1 MSEVELAVHPIARTD
16 VEDFLF
22 AEAELLDEWRLPEWL
37 ELFTDDAIYY
47 VPATDLA
54 VDASP
59 DNNLFYVADDRFR
72 LSERVKRL
80 MKRTAHAEFRD
91 GYVFR
96 QQPVSSGAGQRH
108 VQDQGKALPSRQ
120 RRSSRPGAR
129 QHHSVKVTPGM
140 DKKLKNNVAVVT
152 GAARG
157 IGLAIAERLARDG
170 ARLVVA
176 DLDEAELDKATE
188 HLIKEF
194 GAEVASYAGDL
205 SSESVAK
212 GTIDLAVDRFGR
224 LDVLVNNAGGGIIRA
239 FAEHTPETLR
249 TTIDRNLWTVLWCSW
264 HAIPKMRA
272 NSYGRIVNLG
282 ADSVRNGLWDH
293 AAYNAAKGGVH
304 GLTTGMA
311 REFARDGIT
320 VNTVAPCAVN
330 TPQMVAITKRDPALA
345 AKFVSVIPMGR
356 PAEMEEVASM
366 VSYLASAEASFVTG
380 QVISVNG
387 GSTML

>member
-1 MSEVELAVHPIARTD
+1 M
-16 VEDFLF
+16 
-22 AEAELLDEWRLPEWL
+22 
-37 ELFTDDAIYY
+37 
-47 VPATDLA
+47 
-54 VDASP
+54 
-59 DNNLFYVADDRFR
+59 
-72 LSERVKRL
+72 
-80 MKRTAHAEFRD
+80 
-91 GYVFR
+91 
-96 QQPVSSGAGQRH
+96 
-108 VQDQGKALPSRQ
+108 DQ
-120 RRSSRPGAR
+120 
-129 QHHSVKVTPGM
+129 
-140 DKKLKNNVAVVT
+140 KLKNNVAVVT

-176 DLDEAELDKATE
+176 DMDEAELDNATK
-188 HLIKEF
+188 HLGKEF
-194 GAEVASYAGDL
+194 GSEVVSYAGDL
-205 SSESVAK
+205 SSEAVAK
-212 GTIDLAVDRFGR
+212 ATIDLAVDRFGR
-224 LDVLVNNAGGGIIRA
+224 LDILVNNAGGGIIKA

-264 HAIPKMRA
+264 HAVPKMRA
-272 NSYGRIVNLG
+272 NLYGRIINLG

-345 AKFVSVIPMGR
+345 AKFISVIPMGR